1 MFKNQNFVILSAE
14 QGNLNFFQNTVNTL
28 ELEEALKRSGMKYI
42 KVNGVYNS
50 RNEVSFAVL
59 VDRQGQGEWL
69 KKLARHYSQEAI
81 LAVSSKGR
89 AVLVFMGDNSG
100 VELGQFKQVNSVEG
114 LDAYTELVTDQGREF
129 YACV

>member
-14 QGNLNFFQNTVNTL
+14 QGRLNFFQNTVNTN
-28 ELEEALKRSGMKYI
+28 ELEMSLERSGMKYI

-50 RNEVSFAVL
+50 REEISFAVL

-69 KKLARHYSQEAI
+69 KKLAKHYNQESI
-81 LAVSSKGR
+81 LAVTSKNR
-89 AVLVFMGDNSG
+89 AVLIFMADNKG
-100 VELGQFKQVNSVEG
+100 VELGTFKQVDSIKG
-114 LDAYTELVTDQGREF
+114 LDAYTEIATEQGREF